1 MITARTVVVPDPFVR
16 ANVLEALAGP
26 GAPAGVT
33 SCTAAGETIELRF
46 DAERTSPDLIDELIA
61 IELALVPA
69 LAPLPADAS
78 ASAAG
83 AARGLAEPALDRS
96 RIIETYLP

>member
-1 MITARTVVVPDPFVR
+1 VIVARTVVVPDSFAR

-33 SCTAAGETIELRF
+33 SCVAAGETIELRF
-46 DAERTSPDLIDELIA
+46 DAERTPPELIDDLIA
-61 IELALVPA
+61 IELTFIPA
-69 LAPLPADAS
+69 LAPLPGDAS
-78 ASAAG
+78 AAAEG
-83 AARGLAEPALDRS
+83 AARGLDEPALDRS